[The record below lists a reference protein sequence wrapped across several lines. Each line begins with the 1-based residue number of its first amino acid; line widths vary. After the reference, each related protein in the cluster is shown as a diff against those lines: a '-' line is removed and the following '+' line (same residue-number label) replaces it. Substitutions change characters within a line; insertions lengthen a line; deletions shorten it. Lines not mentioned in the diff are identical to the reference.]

1 MDLKGSKTEK
11 NLYRTFAGESRANT
25 KYTLY
30 AEKARK
36 DGYQW
41 VGSIFNETALNE
53 LAHARRVYGQFL
65 GLVKSTSDNLLDA
78 MAGETEEY
86 KSIYKRF
93 EEDAIQEGFDDI
105 AEFYKE
111 LQEVEEAH
119 EERFKKLYDKIQD
132 GTMFKGPAESKW
144 CCMNCGYI
152 HEGTE
157 APLICPL
164 CKYPRAYFKPCCE
177 IKDI

>member
-30 AEKARK
+30 AEKARQE
-36 DGYQW
+36 GYQW
-41 VGSIFNETALNE
+41 VGEIFDETAKNE

-65 GLVKSTSDNLLDA
+65 KNVKSTCDNLVDSIN
-78 MAGETEEY
+78 GETEEY
-86 KSIYKRF
+86 KDIYKRF
-93 EEDAIQEGFDDI
+93 ENEARQEGFNDI
-105 AEFYKE
+105 ADFFKE

-119 EERFKKLYDKIQD
+119 SKRYKKLYD
-132 GTMFKGPAESKW
+132 GTMFSGPKESKW

-152 HEGTE
+152 HEGVE

-164 CKYPRAYFKPCCE
+164 CKFPRAYFKPCCE
-177 IKDI
+177 IKNA

>member
-1 MDLKGSKTEK
+1 MDLKGSNTEK

-25 KYTLY
+25 KYTLF
-30 AEKARK
+30 AEKARQE
-36 DGYQW
+36 GYQW
-41 VGSIFNETALNE
+41 VGEIFDKTAKNE

-65 GLVKSTSDNLLDA
+65 KDVNSTCENLLDA
-78 MAGETEEY
+78 IMGENEEY
-86 KSIYKRF
+86 KNIYKKF
-93 EEDAIQEGFDDI
+93 EDEARREGFNDI
-105 AEFYKE
+105 ADFFKE
-111 LQEVEEAH
+111 LQEVEESH
-119 EERFKKLYDKIQD
+119 SERFKKLYDKLED
-132 GTMFKGPAESKW
+132 GTMFSGAKESKW

-177 IKDI
+177 IKDA

>member
-11 NLYRTFAGESRANT
+11 NLYRAFAGESRANT

-30 AEKARK
+30 AEMARQE
-36 DGYQW
+36 GYQW
-41 VGSIFNETALNE
+41 VGEIFDETAKNE

-65 GLVKSTSDNLLDA
+65 KNVKSTCDNLVDSIN
-78 MAGETEEY
+78 GETEEY
-86 KSIYKRF
+86 KDIYKRF
-93 EEDAIQEGFDDI
+93 ENEARQEGFNDI
-105 AEFYKE
+105 ADFFKE

-119 EERFKKLYDKIQD
+119 SKRYKKLYDKLED
-132 GTMFKGPAESKW
+132 GTMFSGPKESKW

-152 HEGTE
+152 HEGVE

-164 CKYPRAYFKPCCE
+164 CKFPRAYFKPCCE
-177 IKDI
+177 IKNA